1 MSPSLIGLAVCRGLL
16 NLLGWYCSSLHGSSP
31 PLSDMRWHRCESP
44 HMWYSRFVSF
54 RCHFVFLL
62 ASVCLVRAGWT
73 LVFISA
79 CMEPETRKPF
89 VAVRCCCS
97 WIFYRATG
105 SERWDENID
114 NWTKIRQRSLQTS
127 SLNRPTSI
135 HLNIVFFVLRYSA
148 NYEWNGLNIFT
159 WNGVFSHF
167 TDYSH
172 LLQLIAS
179 IDYGWLLSNA
189 LLCLTT
195 DEWKTTLF
203 PQSSILVEY
212 SINSVCYRSQFTIQ

>member
-1 MSPSLIGLAVCRGLL
+1 MSSSLIGLAVYRGLL
-16 NLLGWYCSSLHGSSP
+16 NLLGCYCSSLHGSSP

-44 HMWYSRFVSF
+44 HVIFKACVISLCV
-54 RCHFVFLL
+54 L
-62 ASVCLVRAGWT
+62 ASIGVLGFWAGWT

-127 SLNRPTSI
+127 SLNRPTLI

-172 LLQLIAS
+172 LLQMHCFV
-179 IDYGWLLSNA
+179 WLQVSGKQ
-189 LLCLTT
+189 TY
-195 DEWKTTLF
+195 F
-203 PQSSILVEY
+203 PKV
-212 SINSVCYRSQFTIQ
+212 V